1 MGSEMCIRDSMNLT
15 GIVLSATFSDGSTKE
30 ITDIELMQVKGF
42 DSAAPGNIL
51 ITVTYTENGVS
62 KSVDFQISVQIP
74 ADMTALNLAIAMGT
88 ELEKEQVINHS
99 FTDESYAAV
108 ETALAAARA
117 VAENSMSAQKDAD
130 QALLDL
136 IEAYANLENGTVNF
150 GLQAAISGT
159 MVIMEDPATAAIY
172 SEESIQ
178 NVETA
183 LKAAQETAEN
193 PDASQEEINSS
204 TRMLITAVNNLL
216 KKEDSRLHRLL
227 LVADRI
233 LESAEKYTSTSI
245 AVLQGAVDMAKE
257 AAGNPDASEDELNQ
271 AYNSLAEAL
280 ANIQMRGNKDE
291 LQDSVNKACEILANK
306 DRYVTASLEGL
317 EAVNTEAAAVLTDKD
332 AIQEEINAVLAR
344 LIQEMLDVR
353 LLGDVNNDKTVDT
366 KDASILL
373 KFTAEM
379 TELSSDSLDAA
390 DVNRDQV
397 QDTKDVTQILK
408 MAAEE
413 ITSF

>member
-1 MGSEMCIRDSMNLT
+1 
-15 GIVLSATFSDGSTKE
+15 
-30 ITDIELMQVKGF
+30 
-42 DSAAPGNIL
+42 
-51 ITVTYTENGVS
+51 
-62 KSVDFQISVQIP
+62 
-74 ADMTALNLAIAMGT
+74 
-88 ELEKEQVINHS
+88 
-99 FTDESYAAV
+99 
-108 ETALAAARA
+108 
-117 VAENSMSAQKDAD
+117 
-130 QALLDL
+130 
-136 IEAYANLENGTVNF
+136 
-150 GLQAAISGT
+150 
-159 MVIMEDPATAAIY
+159 
-172 SEESIQ
+172 
-178 NVETA
+178 
-183 LKAAQETAEN
+183 
-193 PDASQEEINSS
+193 
-204 TRMLITAVNNLL
+204 MLITAVNNLL